1 MEIYRKY
8 RNQEKYFIVVVV
20 KSFRRRGY
28 QQHFGRFRVYVELDG
43 KRIWRIIEMVLHA
56 NSDSRALYQSLDA
69 FEDL

>member
-43 KRIWRIIEMVLHA
+43 KRI
-56 NSDSRALYQSLDA
+56 
-69 FEDL
+69 